1 MSNLTDEDFALAGE
15 LALGLLDIADTSR
28 ANARCAVDADF
39 AAEVDAW
46 RERLLPM
53 LTNVSDQPPAD
64 MWVRIRGAIEGS
76 EPIAAPANDNGA
88 LRMWKGLTALSGAVA
103 AALAVMLFVQPNA
116 VPVNGPVNGPVDTP
130 ATVTPANQPIL
141 IAALQSETSAASV
154 TANYDPASGEL
165 LITPVSMNTGKLS
178 PEIWIIPA
186 DGTPRS
192 LGVIA
197 QTGASRSLVKPELR
211 QYIAQGATM
220 AITPEPATGAPGG
233 KPSGAILASGKVT
246 II

>member
-28 ANARCAVDADF
+28 ANARYAVDGDF

-53 LTNVSDQPPAD
+53 LANVSDQPPAD
-64 MWVRIRGAIEGS
+64 MWDRIRGAIEGS
-76 EPIAAPANDNGA
+76 EPAATPANDNGA

-116 VPVNGPVNGPVDTP
+116 VPVNGPVGTP
-130 ATVTPANQPIL
+130 APVTPANQPIL
-141 IAALQSETSAASV
+141 IAALQSETGPASV

-165 LITPVSMNTGKLS
+165 LITPVSMNTGKLY

-197 QTGASRSLVKPELR
+197 QTGASRSFVKPELR
-211 QYIAQGATM
+211 QYMAQGATM

>member
-28 ANARCAVDADF
+28 ANARSAVDADF

-64 MWVRIRGAIEGS
+64 MWNRIRGAIEGS
-76 EPIAAPANDNGA
+76 EPIAAPANDNGV
-88 LRMWKGLTALSGAVA
+88 LRMWRGLTALSGAVA
-103 AALAVMLFVQPNA
+103 AALAVMLFVQPN
-116 VPVNGPVNGPVDTP
+116 VGPVNGSVDTP

-165 LITPVSMNTGKLS
+165 LITPVSMDTGKLY

-197 QTGASRSLVKPELR
+197 QIGASRSLVKPELR
-211 QYIAQGATM
+211 QYMAQGATM